1 MIDKVKKDFPF
12 QWFQIQTGDFFKPTT
27 DLDRPFLYSLQ
38 VKQFF
43 IISPL
48 LGFCCYTKVC
58 PHFVLAA
65 VILQTGW
72 ADCQRKFNF

>member
-1 MIDKVKKDFPF
+1 MIDKVEKDLAF

-27 DLDRPFLYSLQ
+27 DIDRPFLYSLQ

-48 LGFCCYTKVC
+48 LAFCWYTKVC
-58 PHFVLAA
+58 LHFVLAA
-65 VILQTGW
+65 VISPNWVGGLP
-72 ADCQRKFNF
+72 A